1 MFELNT
7 LNFIVWAAWAIVLLW
22 FVAAVLTLR
31 GLARQKPLPP
41 ANPVGRLTLPNAP
54 LVSILVPARNE
65 EGRVL
70 SACIR
75 SILAQDY
82 GRFEVVAVND
92 RSTDAT
98 GAILNAIAKA
108 DGKLRVIEGMEPPT
122 GWLGKPY
129 ALQQALN
136 SAQGQWVLAT
146 DADMIFDERAVRTA
160 VELALAK
167 NYDAVTLIPR
177 IECLSFWERVFMPT
191 FGWFMV
197 VAIPIARIN
206 DPRRHE
212 AVGVGGFFLIRRAS
226 LRRVGEYRA
235 VRAEVAE
242 DLRMAELLKGA
253 GARLRIEYAPDLT
266 TTRMQ
271 TNLREIWEG
280 FTKNLFAGV
289 KFNLLQAITASIII
303 TLTAIA
309 PLVIA
314 VICAVALL
322 TGAEGEW
329 LRPLVPMLLAWLI
342 QVFIFAVVNRQ
353 GDIPIRYAFTVPLGY
368 ALFVAILINSA
379 IRIATGSGVTWKGR
393 KLYER
398 AGSVRPPRAHQTID
412 QPVTDE

>member
-1 MFELNT
+1 M
-7 LNFIVWAAWAIVLLW
+7 V
-22 FVAAVLTLR
+22 TLR
-31 GLARQKPLPP
+31 GLARQNPLPAAAP
-41 ANPVGRLTLPNAP
+41 AGRLTARDAP
-54 LVSILVPARNE
+54 LVSVLVPARNE

-82 GRFEVVAVND
+82 GRFEIIAVND

-108 DGKLRVIEGMEPPT
+108 DERLRVIDGRELPA

-129 ALQQALN
+129 ALQQALDH
-136 SAQGQWVLAT
+136 SRGEWVLAT
-146 DADMIFDERAVRTA
+146 DADMIFTERALHTA
-160 VELALAK
+160 VRLALE
-167 NYDAVTLIPR
+167 NSHDAVTLIPR

-197 VAIPIARIN
+197 AALPVARIN
-206 DPRRHE
+206 DPRRRE
-212 AVGVGGFFLIRRAS
+212 AVGVGGFFLIRRVW
-226 LRRVGEYRA
+226 LRRVGEYTA

-242 DLRMAELLKGA
+242 DLRMAEILKGR
-253 GARLRIEYAPDLT
+253 GASLRIEYAPDLT
-266 TTRMQ
+266 STRMQ

-314 VICAVALL
+314 LICALALL
-322 TGAEGEW
+322 AGAEGVW
-329 LRPLVPMLLAWLI
+329 LRIFIPMLLAWLI
-342 QVFIFAVVNRQ
+342 QVSIFAVVNRH
-353 GDIPIRYAFTVPLGY
+353 GDIPLRYAFTVPLGFL
-368 ALFVAILINSA
+368 LFVAILINSA

-412 QPVTDE
+412 YPVTDE